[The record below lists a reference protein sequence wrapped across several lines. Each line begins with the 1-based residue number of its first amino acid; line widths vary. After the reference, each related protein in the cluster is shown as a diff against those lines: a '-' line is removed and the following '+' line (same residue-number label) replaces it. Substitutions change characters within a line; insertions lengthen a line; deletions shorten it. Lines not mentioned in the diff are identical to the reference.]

1 MIRIYPFEAV
11 RPAPGRERD
20 VASPPYDV
28 VDRAEARDIIRANP
42 HSFMG
47 VVRADGALDDSIDAY
62 DQRVYDAARQRFE
75 DMQRDGLLRRDKRRR
90 MFAYRQSATIA
101 GVRHEQTGLVC
112 CCDVRDYDED
122 RIRKHEKT
130 RQAKEDDR
138 TRHMLA
144 LNAHPGPVF
153 LTYRDRD
160 DVSAIIGRV
169 TQGAPAADFEADDGV
184 RHTVWDI
191 DETDP
196 LVRAFASMDFA
207 YVADGH
213 HRSASASR
221 AARARRDKN
230 PSHTGEEEYNR
241 FLSVL
246 FPASQLR
253 ILAYNRVV
261 RDLHGLDASRFRGA
275 LESVC
280 EVRAA
285 RSPEP
290 AEPGRF
296 CAYLAGEWLE
306 CVFPP
311 SSIGRADPVASLDV
325 SLLADR
331 VLEPILGIRDVR
343 TDPRVDF
350 VGGIRG
356 VRALEKLVNSGQ
368 FACAFSMH
376 PTTIGQLLDVADAG
390 LMMPPKSTWFEPKLR
405 SGLLVHML
413 D

>member
-11 RPAPGRERD
+11 RPAPGRAAE

-28 VDRAEARDIIRANP
+28 VNREEAAAIIREHP
-42 HSFMG
+42 GSFMG
-47 VVRADGALDDSIDAY
+47 VVRADGALDTSIDAY
-62 DQRVYDAARQRFE
+62 DERVYAAARERF
-75 DMQRDGLLRRDKRRR
+75 DAMQRDGLLVRDGARK
-90 MFAYRQSATIA
+90 MFAYRQIATLA

-112 CCDVRDYDED
+112 CCDVRDYDGD
-122 RIRKHEKT
+122 RIKKHEKT
-130 RQAKEDDR
+130 RPAKEDDR
-138 TRHMLA
+138 TRHILA
-144 LNAHPGPVF
+144 LNAQPGPVF

-160 DVSAIIGRV
+160 DITSVIARV
-169 TQGAPAADFEADDGV
+169 TAGDPVADFEADDGV

-191 DETDP
+191 EDTGE
-196 LVRAFASMDFA
+196 LERAFGAMDAA

-221 AARARRDKN
+221 AAKARREAN
-230 PSHTGEEEYNR
+230 PSHTGDEEYNR

-246 FPASQLR
+246 FPASALK

-261 RDLHGLDASRFRGA
+261 KDLHGLDASAFRRK
-275 LESVC
+275 LEQVC

-290 AEPGRF
+290 DAPGRF
-296 CAYLAGEWLE
+296 CAFLAGEWLE
-306 CVFPP
+306 CSFPE
-311 SSIGRADPVASLDV
+311 SSIDRSDPVNSLDV

-331 VLEPILGIRDVR
+331 VLEPILGIADVR

-356 VRALEKLVNSGQ
+356 TRELEKLVRSGDW
-368 FACAFSMH
+368 ACAFSMH
-376 PTTIGQLLDVADAG
+376 PTTIEQLLGVADAG
-390 LMMPPKSTWFEPKLR
+390 MMMPPKSTWFEPKLR